1 MEGVKWVKFDRK
13 QWSDAISEI
22 VKQTVIRWWIENT
35 RVSPNVKDVIHHLI
49 STNNWEKHVIHF
61 LQESQVFLSP

>member
-1 MEGVKWVKFDRK
+1 MEGVKWVKSDRR
-13 QWSDAISEI
+13 QQSNAISEM
-22 VKQTVIRWWIENT
+22 VKQIVIRCWT
-35 RVSPNVKDVIHHLI
+35 KDTKVRPNVKDVIHHWI